1 MRKKKGATLAYVI
14 VVLAIVAIIGTAIVS
29 LALTNYKSIILN
41 GKRTENLYMS
51 ESGLDKLKVY
61 LDNITAYGVEAGN
74 KAVDK
79 LNLAELNSSSLE
91 DKQNKV
97 FKESYEKSVEDNLKK
112 LFKFPSGDLNI
123 HNLLKS
129 QEGQNEFENYDIK
142 LLSIN
147 GKNIKNNEDIVFLSS
162 DKDRDNKSL
171 SLRVNSKF
179 NVNNK
184 NYKNVTLTYE
194 IEVPNYNGKYT
205 IKTIPVHNIWTEAL
219 VVGND
224 LNIKPK
230 VEKNSDNLTVDGG
243 IFVSANADDDQ
254 LNDVI
259 NNITN
264 EDINGVVISGGTLN
278 VINGDLISKEDIRLN
293 SSNSNLSVGN
303 INEKAD
309 ETKGVFTGNIGVNNI
324 GIGSGKNIKNSNISS
339 QYPVYAMN
347 DLILNGVNS
356 KIKLSGGFYG
366 INSNRTENEITGK
379 ENNSS
384 AIIVNSPDMITKN
397 DEEDSKKDNEKSSIE
412 IGNKAIIMGSAYIN
426 TKSEQYQTGESVAIK
441 GNYIAYTVDDGSG
454 VTFKYYNPLQLID
467 SIENNKN
474 LTVEDK
480 AKYFNNIYHGKN
492 FQGEYL
498 NNDTIKN
505 YLKEKISVS
514 NISLPEDTKSIGV
527 TISGNDV
534 KFNNITL
541 EEQKEVRENQLKEYL
556 YKTSY
561 IGNLLKKESEI
572 VFPKNEIDA
581 KKEFI
586 NNKDLIYIDSESG
599 SDNNKTLTIKSGQE
613 NNVNDD
619 TITFKEGNSIAHGQG
634 IIITNKDI
642 VIQDNIDFKGTI
654 ITTKSLIVKGENN
667 KITYDKEYLKGL
679 IGSNY
684 DIFKNLFVGKG
695 VSEKTTL
702 IINDGNNSIKD
713 LVKTSNWEVN

>member
-79 LNLAELNSSSLE
+79 LNLAELSSSSLE

-224 LNIKPK
+224 LNINPK

-264 EDINGVVISGGTLN
+264 EDINGVIISGGTLK
-278 VINGDLISKEDIRLN
+278 VRNGDLISKEDIRLN

-309 ETKGVFTGNIGVNNI
+309 ETKGVFTGNIGVNDV
-324 GIGSGKNIKNSNISS
+324 GIGSGKDIKNSNISS

-492 FQGEYL
+492 FHGEYL

-527 TISGNDV
+527 TISGNDI

-556 YKTSY
+556 HKTSY

-572 VFPKNEIDA
+572 AFPKNEIDA

-599 SDNNKTLTIKSGQE
+599 SDNNKTLTIESGQE

-654 ITTKSLIVKGENN
+654 ITTKSLTVKGENN
-667 KITYDKEYLKGL
+667 KITYDKEYLKVL